1 MLDKFQDQELF
12 STVEQLEDIKKKINS
27 FTVIFLNNSEEEE
40 CILKDI
46 DKVISS
52 VKNIHPSL
60 FNSPRVAKYNTPDGR
75 YDPTPIINDDDNTI
89 DGMDGEE

>member
-1 MLDKFQDQELF
+1 MLNKFQDQDLF
-12 STVEQLEDIKKKINS
+12 SSVEKLENLKEDI
-27 FTVIFLNNSEEEE
+27 
-40 CILKDI
+40 DI
-46 DKVISS
+46 IISS
-52 VKNIHPSL
+52 IKNMHPSL